1 MNKNNEIYAIEYS
14 RKITIINC
22 SDCLEK
28 KQNSNIIASILPKT
42 DWIWYIATIIINYNE
57 MIKLQN
63 IYKIQKI

>member
-28 KQNSNIIASILPKT
+28 KKTQTLLQVFYPKPIEY
-42 DWIWYIATIIINYNE
+42 D
-57 MIKLQN
+57 KLQ
-63 IYKIQKI
+63 Q